1 MYIWSGLIKNY
12 YLNKWYNYIKTTG
25 FSWSFQK
32 QLWVVTPCYPIYPFH
47 FHGNGFCFHNRQ
59 TYKTSD
65 WLYSHSSTTM
75 GLFDKLASMLRVRK
89 EQVNILVIGL
99 NNSGKSTIVNHFKEP
114 EEKSAAIVPTV
125 GFNVERFQSEWI
137 WWLYL
142 NTVSLE
148 IFCRP
153 RNSVYGLWHVR
164 CWAVPKLMGAPL

>member
-1 MYIWSGLIKNY
+1 
-12 YLNKWYNYIKTTG
+12 
-25 FSWSFQK
+25 
-32 QLWVVTPCYPIYPFH
+32 
-47 FHGNGFCFHNRQ
+47 
-59 TYKTSD
+59 
-65 WLYSHSSTTM
+65 M

-153 RNSVYGLWHVR
+153 RNSVYGL
-164 CWAVPKLMGAPL
+164 